1 MQTGGVLAAR
11 ITGSQSTIDDL
22 KQRQSDIETRV
33 ALRETN
39 LRAQF
44 TAMETALSQSQSL
57 MSQLSGQFAAL
68 SQ

>member
-1 MQTGGVLAAR
+1 VQTGGVLASR
-11 ITGSQSTIDDL
+11 IAGEQSTIDDL

-57 MSQLSGQFAAL
+57 QSQLSGQFAAL

>member
-11 ITGSQSTIDDL
+11 IAGSQSTIDDL
-22 KQRQSDIETRV
+22 KQRQTDIETRV

>member
-1 MQTGGVLAAR
+1 M
-11 ITGSQSTIDDL
+11 
-22 KQRQSDIETRV
+22 

-44 TAMETALSQSQSL
+44 TAMETALSQAQSL
-57 MSQLSGQFAAL
+57 QSQLSGQFAAL